1 MAYKAKNKKPTTP
14 NNDTDPKERDYGA
27 MAKRK
32 KKRDEETL
40 ERMDDLGSGEMKD
53 QEAHQETG
61 FSGCTKDSCPTTV
74 GEAPPEG
81 RAFQTGSRD
90 AADVAKE
97 NMESAQRILE
107 GEGGGSEGYKTMAM
121 EQVYDRE
128 LAKEQIADL
137 REMLRSGEITAEEF
151 KAGREEIIMKT
162 REKKKQSS
170 EDFKEAYAAAR
181 EEAMEDDDSSM
192 SMGDS
197 PRRRGFRIRS
207 TRVSP
212 GTVEEQMVVI
222 PRKKVRLT

>member
-1 MAYKAKNKKPTTP
+1 MAYKVKNKKPTTP
-14 NNDTDPKERDYGA
+14 NNDTDPKKRDFES

-107 GEGGGSEGYKTMAM
+107 GKGGGSEGYKTMAM

-137 REMLRSGEITAEEF
+137 REMRKRGEITADEF
-151 KAGREEIIMKT
+151 EAGKEEIIMKM

>member
-1 MAYKAKNKKPTTP
+1 VAYKAKNKKPTTP
-14 NNDTDPKERDYGA
+14 KPKGNGGRDFES

-61 FSGCTKDSCPTTV
+61 FSGCTNDSCPTTV
-74 GEAPPEG
+74 GQAPPEG

-137 REMLRSGEITAEEF
+137 REMLRSGEITADEF

>member
-137 REMLRSGEITAEEF
+137 REMLMSGEITAEEF
-151 KAGREEIIMKT
+151 KAGKEEILMKK

>member
-14 NNDTDPKERDYGA
+14 KNGTDPKERDYGA

>member
-151 KAGREEIIMKT
+151 KAGKEEIIMKT